1 MGCVYP
7 RKNKLWIRYKAADGK
22 WTQQKTSLHVG
33 DEKKARRILLD
44 VEATRCRPP
53 VAQRR
58 VSCGGRRSHGFAR
71 GLWLPAR
78 RSRTV
83 LPDVTAPKY
92 TLEFFED
99 ENGSEPVLEWLRR
112 LTPSK
117 RRAIGVAMF
126 EILQY
131 EGPHVVGTHF
141 GKGLGGGVFE
151 FRLDQDAAQI
161 LARKGK
167 QARPET
173 GETAKILLRMFCHA
187 HGDRIV
193 LLLSAYDKGERPSS
207 RHQQAQIELART
219 RLKEWKVRQK
229 R

>member
-1 MGCVYP
+1 M
-7 RKNKLWIRYKAADGK
+7 
-22 WTQQKTSLHVG
+22 
-33 DEKKARRILLD
+33 
-44 VEATRCRPP
+44 
-53 VAQRR
+53 
-58 VSCGGRRSHGFAR
+58 
-71 GLWLPAR
+71 
-78 RSRTV
+78 
-83 LPDVTAPKY
+83 LPDVTPPKY

-99 ENGSEPVLEWLRR
+99 EYGSEPVLEWLRR

-131 EGPHVVGTHF
+131 EGPQVVGTNF
-141 GKGLGGGVFE
+141 GKGLGGGIFE

-167 QARPET
+167 RARPEPA
-173 GETAKILLRMFCHA
+173 ETAKILLRVFCHA

-193 LLLSAYDKGERPSS
+193 LLLGAYDKGERPSS

-219 RLKEWKVRQK
+219 RLREWKARQK
-229 R
+229 V